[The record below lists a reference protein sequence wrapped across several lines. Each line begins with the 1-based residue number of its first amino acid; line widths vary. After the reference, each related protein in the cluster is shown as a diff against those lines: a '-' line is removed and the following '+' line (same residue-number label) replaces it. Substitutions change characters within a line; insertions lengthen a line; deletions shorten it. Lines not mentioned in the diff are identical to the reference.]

1 KKVVLGLDDYVQKDK
16 LDLGRYF
23 SVDVSTWRFAPGAK
37 VGGQGVLGALS
48 YDASINST
56 CFYNKTLFQKANI
69 PLPSE
74 TWTWEK
80 EVLAA
85 AKALTNSSAGQWGM
99 IAPYTADGAWTSMV
113 WEWGG
118 DTIDPTYSKGTLSQ
132 PEALAAL
139 KLVYDYVYTH
149 KVSPPPNPSQ
159 KVDPFTTGKIG
170 MYFANCNS
178 FTSTYKDIK
187 DFEWDIARWPV
198 GPKGRFVEMEPDG
211 YSIS

>member
-1 KKVVLGLDDYVQKDK
+1 PNVKVDPQVAPWTNYWQKVQTQIASNTAPDVMMMSVAYIGNFVAKKVVLGLDDYVQKDK

-99 IAPYTADGAWTSMV
+99 IAPYTADG
-113 WEWGG
+113 
-118 DTIDPTYSKGTLSQ
+118 
-132 PEALAAL
+132 
-139 KLVYDYVYTH
+139 
-149 KVSPPPNPSQ
+149 
-159 KVDPFTTGKIG
+159 
-170 MYFANCNS
+170 
-178 FTSTYKDIK
+178 
-187 DFEWDIARWPV
+187 
-198 GPKGRFVEMEPDG
+198 
-211 YSIS
+211 